1 MTTRDAELAKLRRT
15 IVACTRCRDLR
26 AYCEDIAR
34 RGKRE
39 FAGQSYWGKPVPPL
53 GEASARVLIIGL
65 APAAHGGNRTGR
77 MFTGDGSADWLARAL
92 YRAGFATQPTS
103 HRRDDGFALL
113 GAYLSAAIRCAPPK
127 NKPSPRH
134 IANCASYLQAEFD
147 YLRDVQVVVALGKI
161 AFDTALRHLACAE
174 FSLPR
179 PRPKFTHAALTPLSR
194 QSDGRSVTLIG
205 SYHPSRQNTNTGK
218 LTQAMLDRVFALARD
233 LVRL

>member
-1 MTTRDAELAKLRRT
+1 MDVLAELRRD

-26 AYCEDIAR
+26 AYCTDIAL

-53 GEASARVLIIGL
+53 GDASAAVLIIGL

-92 YRAGFATQPTS
+92 FASSFATQPTS
-103 HRRDDGFALL
+103 HARGDGFALKD
-113 GAYLSAAIRCAPPK
+113 AYLSAAIRCAPPK

-134 IANCASYLQAEFD
+134 IANCSSYLRAEFD
-147 YLRDVQVVVALGKI
+147 ALKRVSVVVALGKI
-161 AFDTALRHLACAE
+161 AFDRSLRLVADAGYVI
-174 FSLPR
+174 PR
-179 PRPKFTHAALTPLSR
+179 PRPVFAHAAMTSLKTKEG
-194 QSDGRSVTLIG
+194 GRELTLIG

-218 LTQAMLDRVFALARD
+218 LTQKMLDAVFAKART
-233 LVRL
+233 LL